1 MKRLVVVGVAAAFLA
16 GAGLA
21 LADEF
26 DSKAVKAV
34 TATFTA
40 TTVKSLKKA
49 SCTNGDGTWTNAAA
63 EYSGMALSSDST
75 LNGPV
80 TLRLRSVINTTRD
93 LGRVQ
98 GSLRIDTPSTDTI
111 AEFDGVYAGGK
122 VVGLAEGRTGQSPGR
137 LLANLSASFSQTA
150 GLTSGKI
157 GGADGGAALVFAPG
171 TCGRK

>member
-1 MKRLVVVGVAAAFLA
+1 MKRFVVVGVAAAFLA

-26 DSKAVKAV
+26 DSKAVKSV

-40 TTVKSLKKA
+40 STVKSLKKA
-49 SCTNGDGTWTNAAA
+49 SCTNGDGTWTNAVA
-63 EYSGMALSSDST
+63 EYSGLASSSDST
-75 LNGPV
+75 LNGPI
-80 TLRLRSVINTTRD
+80 TLRLRSVINTSRD

-98 GSLRIDTPSTDTI
+98 GTLRIDTPSTDTI
-111 AEFDGVYAGGK
+111 AEFDGTYAGGK
-122 VVGLAEGRTGQSPGR
+122 AVGLAEGRTGQSAGR
-137 LLANLSASFSQTA
+137 LLANVSASFSQTA
-150 GLTSGKI
+150 GLSGKI